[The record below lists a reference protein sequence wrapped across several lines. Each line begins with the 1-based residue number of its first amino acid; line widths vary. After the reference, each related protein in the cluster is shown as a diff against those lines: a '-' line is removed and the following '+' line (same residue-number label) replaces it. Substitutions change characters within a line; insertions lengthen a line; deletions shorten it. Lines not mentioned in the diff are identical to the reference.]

1 MGTDRLTQ
9 FCTDLGKLSDAEMRL
24 RATGLAKS
32 LAAEL
37 AAARAELEGYL
48 RNRQQS
54 AG

>member
-9 FCTDLGKLSDAEMRL
+9 FCTDLGKLSDAEIRL
-24 RATGLAKS
+24 RSPGLVKS
-32 LAAEL
+32 LASEL

-54 AG
+54 TG